1 MALPVAVQLYT
12 VRESMSEDMRGTLE
26 TVKSLGYE
34 GVEFAGLFGKTGEE
48 VKAMCEEIG
57 LIPLSAHVP
66 YVDMVEDISIL
77 ETYKTIGCKYVV
89 VPYLKEEHRPGTEAF
104 AEVIENIKKIGAA
117 ANALGMTLL
126 YHNHDFEF
134 IKLGGKYALDVLYE
148 EVSADLLQTELDCCW
163 VNVGGE
169 VPADYIRKYAGRCPV
184 VHLKDFYGEKS
195 EDMYELIG
203 LEATAPK
210 RPGNFEFRPVGSGV
224 QDFPAILKAS
234 EESGA
239 TWVVVEQDKATMG
252 LTPIESIA
260 KSREYLRTL
269 GY

>member
-12 VRESMSEDMRGTLE
+12 LREEMKVDMRATLE
-26 TVKSLGYE
+26 KVKALGYE

-48 VKAMCEEIG
+48 VRDMCQEIG
-57 LIPLSAHVP
+57 LVPLSAHVP
-66 YVDMVEDISIL
+66 YVDMVEDITIL

-89 VPYLKEEHRPGTEAF
+89 VPYLKEEHRPGTDAF

-117 ANALGMTLL
+117 ANELGLTLL

-134 IKLGGKYALDVLYE
+134 IKLDGKYALDILYE
-148 EVSADLLQTELDCCW
+148 EVNATLLQTELDTCW

-169 VPADYIRKYAGRCPV
+169 VPADYIKKYAGRCPI

-239 TWVVVEQDKATMG
+239 LWVVVEQDKATMG
-252 LTPIESIA
+252 LTPIESVE

>member
-12 VRESMSEDMRGTLE
+12 LREEMKVDMRATLE
-26 TVKSLGYE
+26 KVKALGYE

-48 VKAMCEEIG
+48 VRDMCQEIG
-57 LIPLSAHVP
+57 LVPLSAHVP
-66 YVDMVEDISIL
+66 YVDMVEDITIL

-89 VPYLKEEHRPGTEAF
+89 VPYLKEEHRPGTDAF

-117 ANALGMTLL
+117 ANELGLTLL

-134 IKLGGKYALDVLYE
+134 IKLDGKYALDILYE
-148 EVSADLLQTELDCCW
+148 EVNATLLQTELDTCW

-169 VPADYIRKYAGRCPV
+169 VPADYIKKYAGRCPI

-224 QDFPAILKAS
+224 QNFPAILKAS

-239 TWVVVEQDKATMG
+239 LWVVVEQDKATMG
-252 LTPIESIA
+252 LTPIESVE

>member
-12 VRESMSEDMRGTLE
+12 LREEMKVDMRATLE
-26 TVKSLGYE
+26 KVKALGYE

-48 VKAMCEEIG
+48 VRDMCQEIG
-57 LIPLSAHVP
+57 LVPLSAHVP
-66 YVDMVEDISIL
+66 YVDMVEDITIL

-89 VPYLKEEHRPGTEAF
+89 VPYLKEEHRPGTDAF

-117 ANALGMTLL
+117 ANELGLTLL

-134 IKLGGKYALDVLYE
+134 IKLDGKYALDILYE
-148 EVSADLLQTELDCCW
+148 EVNATLLQTELDTCW

-169 VPADYIRKYAGRCPV
+169 VPADYIKKYAGRCPI

-224 QDFPAILKAS
+224 QNFPAILKAS

-252 LTPIESIA
+252 LTPIESVE